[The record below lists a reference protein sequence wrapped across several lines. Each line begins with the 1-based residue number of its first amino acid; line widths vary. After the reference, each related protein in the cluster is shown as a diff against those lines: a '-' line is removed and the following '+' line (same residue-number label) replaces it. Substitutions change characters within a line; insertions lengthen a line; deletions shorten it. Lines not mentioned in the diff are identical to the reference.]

1 MEIEIETKK
10 KKRKW
15 PWIIGIIILGI
26 GMYIWNVYANLTF
39 NLKSVHVEIDRDKS
53 DMRVEKVHLEKKEP
67 FSILL
72 LGVDQR
78 ENDKGRSDTII
89 VLTINAN
96 EGSTK
101 MLSIP
106 RDTYTKIVGHGTSDK
121 LNHAYAFGGIKMAMA
136 SVENLLDIPIDYVT
150 EVNMEAFQ
158 DIVDAVGG
166 IKVNNELTFKEE
178 GYSFPKGEV
187 KLDGEHA
194 LAYVR
199 MRKEDPDGDF
209 GRQERQKQLIQGILK
224 EGASVSSL
232 WKYKNIFNA
241 LGDNISTNL
250 TFEQMLEL
258 QKKHKNAINSIEQL
272 YFKKGQGQTI
282 NGIWYYMMNKKELKD
297 VSTELKVHLSL
308 K

>member
-1 MEIEIETKK
+1 MEIEIEKKK

-26 GMYIWNVYANLTF
+26 GMYVWDVYANLTS
-39 NLKSVHVEIDRDKS
+39 NLKSVHVEIDREKS

-89 VLTINAN
+89 VLTINTN

-166 IKVNNELTFKEE
+166 ITVNNELTFKEE
-178 GYSFPKGEV
+178 GYSFPKGEI

-199 MRKEDPDGDF
+199 MRQEDPAGDF

-224 EGASVSSL
+224 EGASVRSL

-250 TFEQMLEL
+250 TFEQMMEL

-272 YFKKGQGQTI
+272 YFKKGKGQTI

-297 VSTELKVHLSL
+297 VSAELKAHLIL

>member
-1 MEIEIETKK
+1 MEIEIEKKK

-26 GMYIWNVYANLTF
+26 GMYVWDVYANLTS
-39 NLKSVHVEIDRDKS
+39 NLKSVHVEIDREKS

-89 VLTINAN
+89 VLTINTN

-166 IKVNNELTFKEE
+166 ITVNNELTFKEE

-199 MRKEDPDGDF
+199 MRKEDPAGDF

-250 TFEQMLEL
+250 TFEQMMEL

-272 YFKKGQGQTI
+272 YFKKGKGQTI

-297 VSTELKVHLSL
+297 VSAELKAHLIL

>member
-1 MEIEIETKK
+1 
-10 KKRKW
+10 
-15 PWIIGIIILGI
+15 
-26 GMYIWNVYANLTF
+26 
-39 NLKSVHVEIDRDKS
+39 
-53 DMRVEKVHLEKKEP
+53 
-67 FSILL
+67 
-72 LGVDQR
+72 
-78 ENDKGRSDTII
+78 
-89 VLTINAN
+89 
-96 EGSTK
+96 

-106 RDTYTKIVGHGTSDK
+106 RDTYTKIIGYGTSDK
-121 LNHAYAFGGIKMAMA
+121 LNHAYAFGGTKMAMA

-150 EVNMEAFQ
+150 EVNMEGFQ

-166 IKVNNELTFKEE
+166 ITVHNMLAFKEE
-178 GYSFPKGEV
+178 SYSFPKGEI

-232 WKYKNIFNA
+232 WKYKDIFNA

-250 TFEQMLEL
+250 TFGQMMEL
-258 QKKHKNAINSIEQL
+258 QKNHKEAINSIEQL
-272 YFKKGQGQTI
+272 YFNKGQGQTMH
-282 NGIWYYMMNKKELKD
+282 GIWYYMMNKKELKD
-297 VSTELKVHLSL
+297 VSAELKTHLGL

>member
-1 MEIEIETKK
+1 MDVPVEKKK

-15 PWIIGIIILGI
+15 PWIIGLIILGI
-26 GMYIWNVYANLTF
+26 GLYGWNVYANLSS
-39 NLKSVHVEIDRDKS
+39 NLKSVHVEINRDKS
-53 DMRVEKVHLEKKEP
+53 DLRVEKVNLEKKEP

-106 RDTYTKIVGHGTSDK
+106 RDTYTKIIGYGTSDK
-121 LNHAYAFGGIKMAMA
+121 LNHAYAFGGTKMAMA

-150 EVNMEAFQ
+150 EVNMEGFQ

-166 IKVNNELTFKEE
+166 ITVHNMLAFKEE
-178 GYSFPKGEV
+178 SYSFPKGEI

-232 WKYKNIFNA
+232 WKYKDIFNA

-250 TFEQMLEL
+250 TFGQMMEL
-258 QKKHKNAINSIEQL
+258 QKNHKEAINSIEQL
-272 YFKKGQGQTI
+272 YFNKGQGQTMH
-282 NGIWYYMMNKKELKD
+282 GIWYYMMNKKELKD
-297 VSTELKVHLSL
+297 VSAELKTHLGL